1 MGGGDKLF
9 QRRKARK
16 LSGHSRKKP
25 RRDPY
30 DMVLIVCEGE
40 TEEKYFKGLVD
51 ALQLNTA
58 NVLIPKNTAGS
69 SPRNVVDFA
78 VKEYNKTK
86 DFDKVYCVI
95 DKDNH
100 SRYQEALDFVR
111 RKKLRKGHSMYAVTS
126 VPCFE
131 FWILLHYK
139 MTTQGFYR
147 GPGSAC
153 RLVIRELKQFIP
165 DYEKASA
172 SLFSI
177 TSSCMEY
184 AIQNAQKVI
193 RHSATAGTDDPS
205 TKIHELVLYLRQLK
219 DKKTALIRKL
229 SV

>member
-9 QRRKARK
+9 QKRKARK
-16 LSGHSRKKP
+16 LSGHSRNKAS
-25 RRDPY
+25 RDPY

-40 TEEKYFKGLVD
+40 TEEKYFKGLVN

-58 NVLIPKNTAGS
+58 NVLIPNNTAGS

-78 VKEYNKTK
+78 IKKYNETK

-100 SRYQEALDFVR
+100 SQYQEALDFVR
-111 RKKLRKGHSMYAVTS
+111 RKKFKKGHSMYAVTS

-153 RLVIRELKQFIP
+153 RLVIRELNPFIP

-172 SLFSI
+172 DLFNI
-177 TSSCMEY
+177 TRDRMDN
-184 AIQNAQKVI
+184 AIQNAQTVI
-193 RHSATAGTDDPS
+193 KHCATAGTDDPS
-205 TKIHELVLYLRQLK
+205 TKVHEFVIYLRQLK
-219 DKKTALIRKL
+219 DTKQH
-229 SV
+229 